1 MYGGI
6 NMNILNMTYVVIFF
20 LIASITFTTDIVTV
34 NKYIT
39 FFVIGICISFSTG
52 KDGLCNFLCTR
63 FNASHVLRYCPSDM

>member
-6 NMNILNMTYVVIFF
+6 NMNILNMTYLIIFF
-20 LIASITFTTDIVTV
+20 LIASATFNTDIVTV

-39 FFVIGICISFSTG
+39 RFVIGICISSGIG

-63 FNASHVLRYCPSDM
+63 FNALHVFKYCPSDM